1 MVGERIKELRIES
14 GKSLRGL
21 AKIADISSTTL
32 SDVENNKTN
41 PSVVVL
47 EKLATALQVEVGTF
61 FKKEDKKKLKSYAI
75 KMIEQILEE
84 NIIKDPENIPLEII
98 DLIISCL
105 KKDIKKSTN

>member
-1 MVGERIKELRIES
+1 MVGERIKELRLES

-21 AKIADISSTTL
+21 AKIADISTTTL

-47 EKLATALQVEVGTF
+47 EKLAIALDVEVGVF
-61 FKKEDKKKLKSYAI
+61 FGAKETKRIKSYTI
-75 KMIEQILEE
+75 EMIEQLLEE
-84 NIIKDPENIPLEII
+84 KIIKDPDNIPPEII

-105 KKDIKKSTN
+105 KKDIKKR